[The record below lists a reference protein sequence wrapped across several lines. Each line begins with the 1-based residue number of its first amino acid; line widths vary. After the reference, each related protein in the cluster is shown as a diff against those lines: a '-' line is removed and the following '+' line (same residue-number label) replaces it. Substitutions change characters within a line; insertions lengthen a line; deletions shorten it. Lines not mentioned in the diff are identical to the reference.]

1 MLSQRNLSHFT
12 AWYAEYVSLREQ
24 SRVLQFSTLSFDSS
38 IIDIFP
44 TWLNGAEL
52 VVPDEDQRRDP
63 LQLVSVLQQGIT
75 HAFLPPALLSILPL
89 DQPLGLEHV
98 MTGVMSVSRM

>member
-1 MLSQRNLSHFT
+1 MIRRS
-12 AWYAEYVSLREQ
+12 
-24 SRVLQFSTLSFDSS
+24 STF
-38 IIDIFP
+38 FP

-75 HAFLPPALLSILPL
+75 HAFL
-89 DQPLGLEHV
+89 H
-98 MTGVMSVSRM
+98 RHC